1 MKSFHLI
8 TLLFFGL
15 FLGSQDTTDETVAHS
30 PENSKCFS
38 CHGSPTYS
46 YYNDYIERTVTKRMN
61 PYFLID
67 SVLFY
72 DQNHRTFECT
82 DCHSS
87 DFETFPHDNTL
98 RMEPMPTCLDC
109 HEGYDVTSQFHFEQI
124 NNEFLESVHST
135 KHSEDFTCWM
145 CHNPHTY
152 KINART
158 NENIR
163 ETIIYDNNICLSCHA
178 DIDKYN
184 LISKQVNPS
193 VIEKHDWLPNQV
205 AHFGHVRCIECHT
218 QISDDVMV
226 AHLILPK
233 EKAVKK
239 CVECHSQNS
248 RLVETLYKFRAK
260 ESRTQFGFLNAI
272 TLSNNSYIIGANR
285 NYYLNVISV
294 IIFGGVLF
302 LITVHAILR
311 IVIK

>member
-1 MKSFHLI
+1 
-8 TLLFFGL
+8 
-15 FLGSQDTTDETVAHS
+15 
-30 PENSKCFS
+30 
-38 CHGSPTYS
+38 
-46 YYNDYIERTVTKRMN
+46 
-61 PYFLID
+61 
-67 SVLFY
+67 
-72 DQNHRTFECT
+72 
-82 DCHSS
+82 
-87 DFETFPHDNTL
+87 
-98 RMEPMPTCLDC
+98 
-109 HEGYDVTSQFHFEQI
+109 
-124 NNEFLESVHST
+124 
-135 KHSEDFTCWM
+135 M

-184 LISKQVNPS
+184 LISKQVNPN

-233 EKAVKK
+233 EHAVKK

-260 ESRTQFGFLNAI
+260 ESRSEYGFLNAI
-272 TLSNNSYIIGANR
+272 TLSNSYIIGANR
-285 NYYLNVISV
+285 NYYLNVASV
-294 IIFGGVLF
+294 IIFGGVLL
-302 LITVHAILR
+302 LIIIHALLR
-311 IVIK
+311 FSIK